1 MSSVE
6 DQRQDGSQFFQ
17 TVALNAVLGVLGV
30 GTQVALDKSALPG
43 RACESKSATGC
54 EGRRGGLGEGREQED
69 WYGHGAS
76 RLETPPKT
84 LSEPSRNQAVK
95 FRLALS
101 GRGGSGVSQ

>member
-1 MSSVE
+1 MSLE
-6 DQRQDGSQFFQ
+6 LARII
-17 TVALNAVLGVLGV
+17 
-30 GTQVALDKSALPG
+30 ALDKSALPG

-54 EGRRGGLGEGREQED
+54 EGRRGGLGGGRDQED

-84 LSEPSRNQAVK
+84 LSEPSGNQAVK
-95 FRLALS
+95 FRLALP